1 MHRITRTLVAAS
13 FLLCGMVY
21 AEDEDTL
28 NKARRITGHFEEGSA
43 ISRMKAEPWNPLD
56 VNDMDYVGP
65 TKAEPGKWF
74 CSKEGAPDSVNNEDD
89 LKRLIYHL
97 SRTLTPE
104 YSLGSSRQVNKE
116 ALEKWLRKYNY
127 SLYGSFSLVENNEQL
142 TLKISYSPD
151 ARVLA
156 AFRNPDMLQK
166 LNKEEKQLLDT
177 CAEWIADNISEKMPN
192 GLKLKKIHDALV
204 DNSIYTKGR
213 HKAFDIVT
221 EGKGVCSAYTAAAQL
236 LLHMVKIDCRRV
248 PGTEQM
254 NHTWNLVELN
264 GNWYH
269 LDVTWDDP
277 TGGAPRRMYTYY
289 LLADVEAAVD
299 HEWVDKDCFE
309 KTPALNP
316 WHFNKSNIMRRS
328 WQENG
333 TGYTLPLED
342 DKAMAQE
349 VYDMQTSQLTQGVDD
364 IAGTMGFELKRKE
377 HSEKKVKTDDPKGS
391 SRELSRSWSKNTP
404 RLTRKKKG
412 EEADAA
418 IKDVKDF
425 NKQLEQYVNELA
437 GPSLTFQ
444 CRKDMPDWEMRKI
457 VASSSISSYAEL
469 YTAVYDVEKSVI
481 NIEIGYWTH
490 VRLLTAANDEELQ
503 KKLSSQERNAL
514 NQCKTWATSINANW
528 KNSRQKVLDT
538 YLAVMKHFSP
548 IGEYTTLATA
558 CSSKRC
564 NSLGYAQAMYVV
576 LNLME
581 VPCIMVHGRTKE
593 GDHVWNMARINKR
606 DWYHLDTM
614 LDDYRGH
621 KSEKKCQYFIQT
633 DDKLREEHM
642 WPVTE
647 YPQTPKSVKK
657 KSAGGFGGVAPGLF

>member
-28 NKARRITGHFEEGSA
+28 NKARRITGHFEKGSA
-43 ISRMKAEPWNPLD
+43 ISKIKVKEWDPLD
-56 VNDMDYVGP
+56 ANDMDYVGP
-65 TKAEPGKWF
+65 SKALPGKWF
-74 CSKEGAPDSVNNEDD
+74 RAEDGAPDA
-89 LKRLIYHL
+89 
-97 SRTLTPE
+97 
-104 YSLGSSRQVNKE
+104 VNKE
-116 ALEKWLRKYNY
+116 EDLQRLVYHLAKTLTEQYELDTNGGADKQQIEKWLKKCSY
-127 SLYGSFSLVENNEQL
+127 SLYGSFSIEEKAGKL
-142 TLKISYSPD
+142 TLRIQYSSD
-151 ARVLA
+151 ARILA
-156 AFRNPDMLQK
+156 AFRNPELVEK
-166 LNKEEKQLLDT
+166 LEDEEKKVLNT
-177 CAEWIADNISEKMPN
+177 CAEWIADNIAEKMPN

-204 DNSIYTKGR
+204 DNSTYTKG
-213 HKAFDIVT
+213 HYKTSEIVLDG
-221 EGKGVCSAYTAAAQL
+221 EGVCAAYTSATQL

-264 GNWYH
+264 DVWYH
-269 LDVTWDDP
+269 MDVTWDDP

-333 TGYTLPLED
+333 TGYTLPRED

-349 VYDMQTSQLTQGVDD
+349 VYDMQTSQLTQGVEN

-377 HSEKKVKTDDPKGS
+377 QSEKKVKTDDPKGS

-657 KSAGGFGGVAPGLF
+657 KSAGGFGGVAPELF